1 MNHTDPTPQEAVADD
16 QFAIDAARML
26 RNAGLKVTRT
36 RVGLLNLL
44 ARKSRH
50 LTADEITAGLHAEG
64 IRLDRVTVYR
74 NIERLLDVGIFVASF
89 LPGRALRV
97 GLCRCPD
104 APHHHHIVCLH
115 CGKLAETQGCLVS
128 DRWETL
134 RQELEAQTGF
144 ALEGHVMQYVGVC
157 PECRA
162 AGKRGTGAE
171 FR

>member
-1 MNHTDPTPQEAVADD
+1 MNHTDPTHPKVGTDD
-16 QFAIDAARML
+16 RPAIDAARLL
-26 RNAGLKVTRT
+26 RGAGLKVTRT
-36 RVGLLNLL
+36 RVGLLNLV
-44 ARKSRH
+44 ARENRH

-74 NIERLLDVGIFVASF
+74 NIERLMDVGIFVASF

-115 CGKLAETQGCLVS
+115 CGKLAETEGCLLS
-128 DRWETL
+128 ERWDNL
-134 RQELEAQTGF
+134 GRELEAQTGF

-157 PECRA
+157 PDCRA
-162 AGKRGTGAE
+162 AGKIGSGAKY
-171 FR
+171 R